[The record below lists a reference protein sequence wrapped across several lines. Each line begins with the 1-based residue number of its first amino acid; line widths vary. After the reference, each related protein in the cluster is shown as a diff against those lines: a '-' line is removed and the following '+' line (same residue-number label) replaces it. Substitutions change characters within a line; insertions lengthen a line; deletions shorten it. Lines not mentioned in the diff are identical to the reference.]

1 LISRFRK
8 SDCEGQ
14 FLTSGWTFL
23 VSFASIMAGVVLGMT
38 LRARLPA
45 PKLGHDTKEVIRLG
59 AGLLATLAAVV
70 ISLMIASAKS
80 SYDTQDAHFRQL
92 AAYIVETDQLLA
104 QYGPE
109 ATQVRKLMR
118 QNVPAAMDRIWNEK
132 ATASQNTAFTV
143 NSLAEQLYNAIEV
156 LSPVDDAQRSLKP
169 RIVQASND
177 IARTRLLIFADGD
190 KPILAPFLL
199 ILIVWLTVIFISFG
213 LFVEPG
219 AVAWTALLIFALSVS
234 SALFLVADLSQ
245 PFAGLMQIS
254 KDQLR
259 HTLTPLN

>member
-1 LISRFRK
+1 M
-8 SDCEGQ
+8 
-14 FLTSGWTFL
+14 TSSWTFL
-23 VSFASIMAGVVLGMT
+23 VSFVSIVAGIVLGMT

-59 AGLLATLAAVV
+59 ASLLATLAAVV
-70 ISLMIASAKS
+70 ISLLIASAKS

-92 AAYIVETDQLLA
+92 TAHLVETDQLLA

-109 ATQVRKLMR
+109 ALPVRRLMR

-132 ATASQNTAFTV
+132 ATASQTTAFTV
-143 NSLAEQLYNAIEV
+143 NSLAEQIYNAIEA
-156 LSPVDDAQRSLKP
+156 LSPVNDAQRVLKP

-190 KPILAPFLL
+190 KPILTPFLL
-199 ILIVWLTVIFISFG
+199 ILIVWLTVIFTSFG

-219 AVAWTALLIFALSVS
+219 AVAWTALLVFALSVS

-259 HTLTPLN
+259 HTLTPLS

>member
-1 LISRFRK
+1 M
-8 SDCEGQ
+8 
-14 FLTSGWTFL
+14 TSGWTFL
-23 VSFASIMAGVVLGMT
+23 VSFVSIVAGIVLGMT

-109 ATQVRKLMR
+109 ATPVRKLMR
-118 QNVPAAMDRIWNEK
+118 QSVPAAMDRIWNEK

-143 NSLAEQLYNAIEV
+143 NSLAEQLYNAIEA
-156 LSPVDDAQRSLKP
+156 LSPGNDAQRLLKP
-169 RIVQASND
+169 RIVQASSD

-190 KPILAPFLL
+190 KPILTPFLL
-199 ILIVWLTVIFISFG
+199 ILIVWLTVIFTSFG
-213 LFVEPG
+213 MFVEPG
-219 AVAWTALLIFALSVS
+219 AVAWIALLVFALSVS

-254 KDQLR
+254 KEQLR
-259 HTLTPLN
+259 HTLAPLN

>member
-1 LISRFRK
+1 M
-8 SDCEGQ
+8 
-14 FLTSGWTFL
+14 TSSWTFL
-23 VSFASIMAGVVLGMT
+23 VSFVSIVAGTVLGMT

-59 AGLLATLAAVV
+59 ASLLATLAAVV
-70 ISLMIASAKS
+70 ISLLIASAKS

-109 ATQVRKLMR
+109 ATPVRTLMR

-143 NSLAEQLYNAIEV
+143 NSLAEQLYNAIEA
-156 LSPVDDAQRSLKP
+156 LSPVNDAQGLLKP
-169 RIVQASND
+169 RIVQASKE

-190 KPILAPFLL
+190 KPILTPFLL
-199 ILIVWLTVIFISFG
+199 ILIVWLTVIFTSFG

-219 AVAWTALLIFALSVS
+219 AVAWTALLVFALSVS

-259 HTLTPLN
+259 HTLAPLN

>member
-1 LISRFRK
+1 M
-8 SDCEGQ
+8 
-14 FLTSGWTFL
+14 TSGWTFL
-23 VSFASIMAGVVLGMT
+23 LSFASIVAGVVLGMT

-45 PKLGHDTKEVIRLG
+45 PQLGHDTKEVIRLG

-92 AAYIVETDQLLA
+92 AAYLVEADQLLA

-109 ATQVRKLMR
+109 ATPVRKLMR

-132 ATASQNTAFTV
+132 ATASQNTAFTAS
-143 NSLAEQLYNAIEV
+143 SLAEQLYNAIEA
-156 LSPVDDAQRSLKP
+156 LSPANDTQRSLKP

-190 KPILAPFLL
+190 KPILTPFLL
-199 ILIVWLTVIFISFG
+199 ILIVWLTVIFTSFG

-219 AVAWTALLIFALSVS
+219 AVAWTALLVFALSVS

-254 KDQLR
+254 KEQLR

>member
-1 LISRFRK
+1 M
-8 SDCEGQ
+8 
-14 FLTSGWTFL
+14 TSGWTFL
-23 VSFASIMAGVVLGMT
+23 LSFASIVAGVVLGMT

-45 PKLGHDTKEVIRLG
+45 NKFGHDTKEVIRLG

-80 SYDTQDAHFRQL
+80 SYDIQDAHFRQL
-92 AAYIVETDQLLA
+92 AAYLVEADQLLA

-109 ATQVRKLMR
+109 ATPVRRLMR

-132 ATASQNTAFTV
+132 ATASQNTAFTAS
-143 NSLAEQLYNAIEV
+143 SLAEQLYNAIEA
-156 LSPVDDAQRSLKP
+156 LSPVNDAQRSLKS

-190 KPILAPFLL
+190 KPILTPFLL
-199 ILIVWLTVIFISFG
+199 ILIVWLTVIFTSFG

-219 AVAWTALLIFALSVS
+219 AVAWTALLVFALSVS